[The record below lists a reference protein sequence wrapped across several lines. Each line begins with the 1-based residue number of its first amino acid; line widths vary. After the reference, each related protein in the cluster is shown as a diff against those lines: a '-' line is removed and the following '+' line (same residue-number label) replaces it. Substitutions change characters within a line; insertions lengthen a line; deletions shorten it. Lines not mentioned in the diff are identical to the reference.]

1 MRIFSRLRRK
11 HSDRILRIV
20 EHAHLLK
27 RYILLI
33 CGVLLYAI
41 AYNLFFLKN
50 NIVYGGVAGIAIITK
65 NLIDPTLM
73 IVILT
78 IILLIISFIALGK
91 KESLKSL
98 VGSLLYPLFI
108 YLTRNIGDV
117 FSISNDNLLLIAII
131 GGVCMGIGS
140 GIVFKTGFTTGGT
153 DILNQIFAK
162 YFKVSIGTSMM
173 FTDGLIVL
181 AGGFFF
187 GWTRVL
193 YALIVLYIIS
203 LMVDKVVLGIA
214 STKALYITTS
224 EDEEIVD
231 YLINSLNLGVTII
244 ETVGGYSN
252 KKRKMLMSVI
262 PTSEYFRVKE
272 GIHEIDENAVIVA
285 TDAYQAEGTYGRKR
299 GVVSGIHKI

>member
-1 MRIFSRLRRK
+1 
-11 HSDRILRIV
+11 
-20 EHAHLLK
+20 
-27 RYILLI
+27 
-33 CGVLLYAI
+33 
-41 AYNLFFLKN
+41 
-50 NIVYGGVAGIAIITK
+50 
-65 NLIDPTLM
+65 
-73 IVILT
+73 
-78 IILLIISFIALGK
+78 
-91 KESLKSL
+91 
-98 VGSLLYPLFI
+98 
-108 YLTRNIGDV
+108 
-117 FSISNDNLLLIAII
+117 
-131 GGVCMGIGS
+131 MGIGS

-285 TDAYQAEGTYGRKR
+285 TDAYQAEGTYGRIR